1 MKKEQTLLLER
12 QNFRIQQT
20 YSAKDDQKLFKHN
33 MKDQKKSSINAL
45 RKEKKKNQTNK
56 KPERKLRDMEG
67 SKKNLKNI

>member
-20 YSAKDDQKLFKHN
+20 YLAKDDQKQFKHN

-45 RKEKKKNQTNK
+45 RKEKKNK
-56 KPERKLRDMEG
+56 KPNEQKTRKEIKRHG
-67 SKKNLKNI
+67 RQ